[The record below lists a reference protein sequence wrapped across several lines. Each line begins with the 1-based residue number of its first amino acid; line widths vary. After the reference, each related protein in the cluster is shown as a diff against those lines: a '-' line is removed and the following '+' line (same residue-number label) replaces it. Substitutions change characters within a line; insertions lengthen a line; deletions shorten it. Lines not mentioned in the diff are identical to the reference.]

1 MLAYLLASVA
11 LAAEPVPVGLDVQNF
26 HASIDAGP
34 YLRTDPS
41 DVQDGQLALGAW
53 VNYARSPFVYQDP
66 LGEVTAVVQDLGAL
80 DLGAAY
86 GFGPVRAGVLVP
98 VFLAGAPDAPLA
110 AGVGDLAADVKAV
123 VLAEQDGHALHGR
136 AAPLGLAV
144 DVRVGLP
151 TGPAARVVLASGKP
165 TMEASLVVDKRLGRV
180 RMAANLGTRVLPTA
194 ELVNVTWDD
203 QFTFRTAAAVDL
215 GKGGSPDSGASLEL
229 FGNAT
234 YTALDSP
241 AGVPMELMLG
251 GWHRPGTAPVY
262 LRAGVGTGVTR
273 GLGSPRVRAVL
284 AVTGTLWPAREKVA
298 PPPPSVPVAAPPSDS
313 VPPPPVP
320 PEPSLEPTPAASDA
334 PASPA

>member
-1 MLAYLLASVA
+1 MLAFLLAGAA
-11 LAAEPVPVGLDVQNF
+11 LSAEPVPVGLDVQNF

-41 DVQDGQLALGAW
+41 GVQDGQLALGAW

-66 LGEVTAVVQDLGAL
+66 LGGVTAVVQDLGAL

-86 GFGPVRAGVLVP
+86 GFGPVRAGLLVP

-123 VLAEQDGHALHGR
+123 VLAEQDGHAIHGR

-151 TGPAARVVLASGKP
+151 TGPAARVVLASWKP

-203 QFTFRTAAAVDL
+203 QFTFRAATAVDL
-215 GKGGSPDSGASLEL
+215 GPGGSADSGASLEL

-251 GWHRPGTAPVY
+251 GWHRPGQAPVY

-284 AVTGTLWPAREKVA
+284 AVTGTLWPARGKEPPPAVA
-298 PPPPSVPVAAPPSDS
+298 PLLS
-313 VPPPPVP
+313 PVP
-320 PEPSLEPTPAASDA
+320 PTEPAPAPLPQPSLESPPAASDA
-334 PASPA
+334 PATPA